1 MRILTPITEGN
12 YLTQAALTNENE
24 RVFSEKIYLA
34 VNDSPESWMEVTPD
48 YKTQWEDEHKEE
60 SEFDDTQR

>member
-1 MRILTPITEGN
+1 MRILTPTTEGN
-12 YLTQAALTNENE
+12 YLTQASLTNENE

-48 YKTQWEDEHKEE
+48 YKAQWEVEHQEE
-60 SEFDDTQR
+60 PESDDAER

>member
-1 MRILTPITEGN
+1 MRILTPTTEGN
-12 YLTQAALTNENE
+12 YLTQASLINEGE

-48 YKTQWEDEHKEE
+48 YKAQWEDEHKEE
-60 SEFDDTQR
+60 PENMPE